1 MTSFTT
7 YMVLL
12 KSLDLFLDVTLLV
25 IKGLSEMADNMTAI
39 GTVKLG
45 SLLNVHKTLSQWH

>member
-1 MTSFTT
+1 MTCFTT
-7 YMVLL
+7 YMALL

-25 IKGLSEMADNMTAI
+25 IKGLSEMAAI